1 MLGSSAS
8 WAPKCLNYAI
18 LSRGIGGKRNSENV
32 NQNKKSCLAW
42 GCLVGLTLCSA
53 AQAAQWVQTWGAAPL
68 PPTAALGPFPA
79 TPSFNNQTIRQTVRI
94 SVGGQRIRIR
104 FTNEYGTKPLTIAA
118 AVVASADEKGN
129 IQPGTQR
136 RLLFSGQPGIAI
148 PAAAPLL
155 SDPVDL
161 PVKSLSSLSISLYVP
176 AETGQCTCHQTGVQN
191 AFVSDSGDF
200 TDKAF
205 TPSQTLQMRAF
216 ISGVEVESRKNT
228 RAVVVLGDSISD
240 GVGATLDANH
250 RWPDLLAN
258 RLEARQANTW
268 GVVNMGISGNRVLG
282 DGAGQSALARFD
294 RDVLSTPG
302 VKLLIIFEGVND
314 LGISYGNF
322 QGPMAEMFKA
332 RAPAV
337 KVTAAAMLAGY
348 RQLIARAHEK
358 GIKVL
363 GATITPYGGAMYFS
377 PEGEAVRQAIN
388 TWIRTGHE
396 VDGVIDFDA
405 VMRDPGEP
413 TQIKEGFHMG
423 DHLHGSDAGYAAM
436 AAAINLALF

>member
-1 MLGSSAS
+1 M
-8 WAPKCLNYAI
+8 K
-18 LSRGIGGKRNSENV
+18 
-32 NQNKKSCLAW
+32 NKNGHLAW
-42 GCLVGLTLCSA
+42 GCIVTLALCSA
-53 AQAAQWVQTWGAAPL
+53 TQAADWVQTWGAAPL

-79 TPSFNNQTIRQTVRI
+79 TPSFNNQTIRQTVRV

-118 AVVASADEKGN
+118 AVVALADEKGN
-129 IQPGTQR
+129 IQSGTER
-136 RLLFSGQPGIAI
+136 RLLFSGQPGTSI
-148 PAAAPLL
+148 PAAAPFL

-176 AETGQCTCHQTGVQN
+176 QETGQCTCHQTGVQN
-191 AFVSDSGDF
+191 AFVSNSGDF
-200 TDKAF
+200 TDKPF
-205 TPSQTLQMRAF
+205 TPAQTLQLRAF
-216 ISGVEVESRKNT
+216 ISGVEVESRKPT

-258 RLEARQANTW
+258 RLDAKQANTW

-302 VKLLIIFEGVND
+302 VKVVIIFEGVND
-314 LGISYGNF
+314 LGISYGNP
-322 QGPMAEMFKA
+322 QGPMADLFKA
-332 RAPAV
+332 GAPSA
-337 KVTAAAMLAGY
+337 KATAETMIAGY
-348 RQLIARAHEK
+348 RQLIARAHVK
-358 GIKVL
+358 GLKVL
-363 GATITPYGGAMYFS
+363 GATITPYGGAFYYTA
-377 PEGEAVRQAIN
+377 EGEVVRQAIN

-405 VMRDPGEP
+405 VMHDPSDP
-413 TQIKEGFHMG
+413 TQIKDGFHMG

-436 AAAINLALF
+436 AAAIKMSLFN

>member
-1 MLGSSAS
+1 MFG
-8 WAPKCLNYAI
+8 WGNKMNGRII
-18 LSRGIGGKRNSENV
+18 LSGF
-32 NQNKKSCLAW
+32 LA
-42 GCLVGLTLCSA
+42 LALCSA
-53 AQAAQWVQTWGAAPL
+53 TQAAEWVQTWGAAPL
-68 PPTAALGPFPA
+68 PPTVARGPFPA
-79 TPSFNNQTIRQTVRI
+79 TPSFDNQTIRQTVRV
-94 SVGGQRIRIR
+94 SVGGQRLRIR
-104 FTNEYGTKPLTIAA
+104 FTNEYGTKPLVIGA
-118 AVVASADEKGN
+118 AVVALSDEKGN
-129 IQPGTQR
+129 IQPGTGR
-136 RLLFSGQPGIAI
+136 HILFSGQAGVSI
-148 PAAAPLL
+148 PAAAPFL

-176 AETGQCTCHQTGVQN
+176 EETGQCTCHQTGVQN
-191 AFVSDSGDF
+191 AFVSASGEF

-205 TPSQTLQMRAF
+205 TPAQTLQIRAF
-216 ISGVEVESRKNT
+216 ISGVEVESGKAT

-258 RLEARQANTW
+258 RLDAKQANTR

-302 VKLLIIFEGVND
+302 VKAVIIFEGVND
-314 LGISYGNF
+314 LGLSYGNP
-322 QGPMAEMFKA
+322 QGPMAELFKSMDS
-332 RAPAV
+332 AV
-337 KVTAAAMLAGY
+337 KVTAESMIAGY
-348 RQLIARAHEK
+348 RQLIARAHVK
-358 GIKVL
+358 GLKVL
-363 GATITPYGGAMYFS
+363 GATITPYGGAFYYT

-405 VMRDPGEP
+405 VMRDPDNP
-413 TQIKEGFHMG
+413 TQIKDGLQMG

-436 AAAINLALF
+436 AAAINLSLLN

>member
-1 MLGSSAS
+1 M
-8 WAPKCLNYAI
+8 
-18 LSRGIGGKRNSENV
+18 
-32 NQNKKSCLAW
+32 NKINGRVVWTSVVALA
-42 GCLVGLTLCSA
+42 LCSA
-53 AQAAQWVQTWGAAPL
+53 THAAEWVQTWGAAPL

-79 TPSFNNQTIRQTVRI
+79 TPSFANQTIRQTVRI
-94 SVGGQRIRIR
+94 SVGGQRLRIR
-104 FTNEYGTKPLTIAA
+104 FTNEYGTKPLVIGA
-118 AVVASADEKGN
+118 AVVALSDEKGN
-129 IQPGTQR
+129 VQPGSER
-136 RLLFSGQPGIAI
+136 HVLFSGQAGVSI
-148 PAAAPLL
+148 PAAAPFL

-191 AFVSDSGDF
+191 AFVSGSGDF

-205 TPSQTLQMRAF
+205 TPAQTLQIRAF
-216 ISGVEVESRKNT
+216 ISGVDVESRKAT

-258 RLEARQANTW
+258 RLDAKQANNW
-268 GVVNMGISGNRVLG
+268 GVVNMGISGNRILG

-302 VKLLIIFEGVND
+302 VKAVIIFEGVND
-314 LGISYGNF
+314 LGLSYGNP
-322 QGPMAEMFKA
+322 QGPMADLFKTQ
-332 RAPAV
+332 APAV
-337 KVTAAAMLAGY
+337 KVTAESMLAGY
-348 RQLIARAHEK
+348 RQLIARAHLK
-358 GIKVL
+358 GLKVL
-363 GATITPYGGAMYFS
+363 GATITPYGGAFYYS

-405 VMRDPGEP
+405 VMRDPDNP
-413 TQIKEGFHMG
+413 TQIKDGLHMG
-423 DHLHGSDAGYAAM
+423 DHLHGNDAGYAAM
-436 AAAINLALF
+436 AAAINLSLLN